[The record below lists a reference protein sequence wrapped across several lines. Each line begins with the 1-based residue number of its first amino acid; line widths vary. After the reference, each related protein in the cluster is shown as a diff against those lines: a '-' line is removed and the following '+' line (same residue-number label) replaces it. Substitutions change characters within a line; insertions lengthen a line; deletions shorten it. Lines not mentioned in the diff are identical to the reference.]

1 MSSACHSGHA
11 THRSEPPICTSAGS
25 TIPGHS
31 SLPHMCLAPLFS
43 HGFHAGVLTETTAEL
58 AAALTLSAARRVAEA
73 DVFMRGGQYR
83 GWLPD
88 LFVGLLLQNKTVG
101 IIGAGRI
108 GAAYARMMVEG
119 HKMDLVYYDPYP
131 NKHLEQYVTDY
142 GAFLKQRGERPV
154 SVRRVDTVNEVLR
167 QADVRRFCVEVCWF
181 CYVLTGV
188 MVCTAP
194 SRYLFQCW
202 DIEAVVCVPWRGMP
216 IYVSHALGSQNTWLL
231 CDSVVTAAGGELAL
245 QPG

>member
-1 MSSACHSGHA
+1 MQG
-11 THRSEPPICTSAGS
+11 TQHRRCVV
-25 TIPGHS
+25 
-31 SLPHMCLAPLFS
+31 
-43 HGFHAGVLTETTAEL
+43 HAGVLTETTAEL

-73 DVFMRGGQYR
+73 DVFMRGGQYK

-142 GAFLKQRGERPV
+142 GAFLKERGERPV
-154 SVRRVDTVNEVLR
+154 SVKRVDTVNEVLQ
-167 QADVRRFCVEVCWF
+167 QADVRLSLCAC
-181 CYVLTGV
+181 
-188 MVCTAP
+188 AA
-194 SRYLFQCW
+194 FQRCRRAYRGL
-202 DIEAVVCVPWRGMP
+202 AVQ
-216 IYVSHALGSQNTWLL
+216 A
-231 CDSVVTAAGGELAL
+231 CDG
-245 QPG
+245 